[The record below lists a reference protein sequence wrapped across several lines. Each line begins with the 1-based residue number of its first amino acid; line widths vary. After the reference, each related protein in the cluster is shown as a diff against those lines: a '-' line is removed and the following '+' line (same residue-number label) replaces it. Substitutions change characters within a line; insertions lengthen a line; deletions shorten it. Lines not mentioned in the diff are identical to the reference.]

1 MKLPKYLNDFTNH
14 IILTDQEIFNS
25 SEIAI
30 KNNQLTLDGELVFLL
45 YLKNYNKELTI
56 NINQDSKISLYI
68 IYNFSKKS
76 ELDLKINLGNNSN
89 VKLFSNFGSS
99 RTTKFK
105 LRENLHLQKNV
116 KIEIADFLL
125 FNGDLDLQQLTF
137 LEGENAEI
145 KISSLVIGQKQYKS
159 KVKQEIFHQE
169 KATVSDVSNNL
180 ITLEEAKLDY
190 QVIGKI
196 DKGREF
202 SKCSQKN
209 KGLMLSE
216 HSEIAC
222 EPTLLI
228 DEYNVEASHGAAIGK
243 MDDLQLFYLL
253 SRGLSET
260 EAKAL
265 ILSGYINPFINLIE
279 NDKLKK
285 TVLTK
290 INRTLRRA

>member
-1 MKLPKYLNDFTNH
+1 
-14 IILTDQEIFNS
+14 
-25 SEIAI
+25 
-30 KNNQLTLDGELVFLL
+30 
-45 YLKNYNKELTI
+45 
-56 NINQDSKISLYI
+56 
-68 IYNFSKKS
+68 
-76 ELDLKINLGNNSN
+76 
-89 VKLFSNFGSS
+89 
-99 RTTKFK
+99 
-105 LRENLHLQKNV
+105 
-116 KIEIADFLL
+116 
-125 FNGDLDLQQLTF
+125 
-137 LEGENAEI
+137 
-145 KISSLVIGQKQYKS
+145 
-159 KVKQEIFHQE
+159 
-169 KATVSDVSNNL
+169 
-180 ITLEEAKLDY
+180 
-190 QVIGKI
+190 
-196 DKGREF
+196 
-202 SKCSQKN
+202 
-209 KGLMLSE
+209 MLSE